1 MNRGYPPINDHARKL
16 QLDPSRDTEPVTSS
30 ESDSPRNAISDNF
43 TLLVSDIGSSLDLS
57 TFASGTSSS
66 GCHGKTA
73 LRDFCYVYRFQPAH
87 YTHDPLLVFIRPLL
101 VFSGNNRF
109 PLMSAYILPP
119 LGICQQNVEG
129 GQKKIMKDKLLEI
142 SKEKQKLLSRIKRL
156 AGQID
161 AAERSVREGDECA
174 DILMLLAAIRGGVN
188 SLMAEILEDHIR
200 LHITHPNR
208 GGESPEEL
216 TEDLISLVRAYLK

>member
-1 MNRGYPPINDHARKL
+1 MSMKIPPA
-16 QLDPSRDTEPVTSS
+16 
-30 ESDSPRNAISDNF
+30 
-43 TLLVSDIGSSLDLS
+43 
-57 TFASGTSSS
+57 
-66 GCHGKTA
+66 GK
-73 LRDFCYVYRFQPAH
+73 
-87 YTHDPLLVFIRPLL
+87 
-101 VFSGNNRF
+101 
-109 PLMSAYILPP
+109 
-119 LGICQQNVEG
+119 
-129 GQKKIMKDKLLEI
+129 MKDNSPQI

-161 AAERSVREGDECA
+161 AAERSVREGHECA

-200 LHITHPNR
+200 LHITHPDR